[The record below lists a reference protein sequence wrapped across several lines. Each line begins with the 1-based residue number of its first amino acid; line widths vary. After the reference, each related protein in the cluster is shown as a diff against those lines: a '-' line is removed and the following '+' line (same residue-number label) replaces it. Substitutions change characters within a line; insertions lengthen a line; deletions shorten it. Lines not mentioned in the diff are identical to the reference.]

1 MTDIDPNNIIVI
13 DESGANLGMT
23 NDYAR
28 SEGGTRAKAPKAP
41 KPHNPGTRFS
51 LIGAIGLKCVLALS
65 YVQSAVDTQIFDTFI
80 EKMLLKKLTTDK
92 YVVMDNVRFHKNS
105 AIIEKI
111 ERTGAKVVFLP
122 PYSPDLSPIENM
134 WSKIKYFLKYCKP
147 RSNAEFHT
155 GLANALEQ
163 INEDDLI
170 GWYEECGYTIDV

>member
-65 YVQSAVDTQIFDTFI
+65 YV
-80 EKMLLKKLTTDK
+80 
-92 YVVMDNVRFHKNS
+92 
-105 AIIEKI
+105 
-111 ERTGAKVVFLP
+111 
-122 PYSPDLSPIENM
+122 
-134 WSKIKYFLKYCKP
+134 
-147 RSNAEFHT
+147 
-155 GLANALEQ
+155 
-163 INEDDLI
+163 
-170 GWYEECGYTIDV
+170 